1 MTMAAFPRPDQSR
14 GLPLPVSAYPPL
26 LCPDTVLTSPSRL
39 GFFCMQTTTD
49 DRDGGNLKNNLMHNP
64 SSNNS
69 NTWCSDDGD
78 GDGTCS
84 SGGCDG
90 VQRPRPVA

>member
-1 MTMAAFPRPDQSR
+1 
-14 GLPLPVSAYPPL
+14 
-26 LCPDTVLTSPSRL
+26 
-39 GFFCMQTTTD
+39 MQTTTD